1 MSVRLTRE
9 VMRGR
14 AIKVDRRIWVRAEW
28 VNVDVDLL
36 PLEVDASA
44 ATTRF
49 RKADDDS
56 DDQLEYPDI
65 THYHHSNK

>member
-1 MSVRLTRE
+1 M
-9 VMRGR
+9 
-14 AIKVDRRIWVRAEW
+14 
-28 VNVDVDLL
+28 DVDLL

-44 ATTRF
+44 ATVRF

-56 DDQLEYPDI
+56 DHQLDKPGV